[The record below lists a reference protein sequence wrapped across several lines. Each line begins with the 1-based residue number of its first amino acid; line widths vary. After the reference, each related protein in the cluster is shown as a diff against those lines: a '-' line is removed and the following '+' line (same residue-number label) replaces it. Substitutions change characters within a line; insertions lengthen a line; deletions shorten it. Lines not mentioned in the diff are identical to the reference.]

1 MFTNIAL
8 VGDGFLN
15 TVPVIIITCLAIW
28 LKNTNYFR
36 NNKIQTY
43 QSLKSN
49 KENPP
54 FFSSVRNYPAL
65 FLRKSRFLCTFAA

>member
-28 LKNTNYFR
+28 LKKTNYFR
-36 NNKIQTY
+36 NNKNTNISIIKIKQ
-43 QSLKSN
+43 
-49 KENPP
+49 
-54 FFSSVRNYPAL
+54 
-65 FLRKSRFLCTFAA
+65 RKSAFFVEREKLSSHFLA